1 MSFRRILRFTACILV
16 LLTIQAATTG
26 RTPDRNDAES
36 SYPAGALRYLTDGN
50 RGGTLSPYDDLVKRY
65 ADRIGMDWR
74 LLSAI
79 IWHESQYNAYAVSPV
94 GAKGLMQIRDV
105 AAEHYGYPADEL
117 FNPAMNLRVGT
128 LLLDDLMRSFRR
140 EALDSAD
147 VIRFVLAS
155 YNSGGGALSRR
166 REEAV
171 EAGLDPNKWEDV
183 AAAYRLVD
191 NSTTPA
197 YIDAVEAT
205 YQRYCERYR

>member
-1 MSFRRILRFTACILV
+1 MTRLKQILV
-16 LLTIQAATTG
+16 CLLAVFLLHAVVLCSG
-26 RTPDRNDAES
+26 PENLEEES
-36 SYPAGALRYLTDGN
+36 GYPAGALRYLSESN
-50 RGGTLSPYDDLVKRY
+50 QRGKGISPFDELVKRY
-65 ADRIGMDWR
+65 AAGIGMDWR

-117 FNPAMNLRVGT
+117 FNPAINLRVGT
-128 LLLDDLMRSFRR
+128 MLLDDLMRSFRR

-171 EAGLDPNKWEDV
+171 AAGLDPNKWEDV
-183 AAAYRLVD
+183 AAAYRLAD